1 LNTRI
6 TIYQEDEMKSCLGVI
21 IGNRGVFPGYLSE
34 GAREDILNLFKKLNI
49 EPVIIPM
56 SETKF
61 GAIEN
66 LEEAKKCAELFRQNR
81 DKIDGILVTLPN
93 FGDERAIADTIRM
106 SELGVPVLVQA
117 YPDDLNKL
125 EIGKR
130 RDSFC
135 GKLSACSNLE
145 QYGIPFSLTTLH
157 TVSLNSD
164 SFISDLNQFLGVCRV
179 IKGLKGA
186 KIGSIGA
193 RTTPFK
199 TVRFS
204 EKILE
209 ANGISVETIDLS
221 EIMGKAERLKDSD
234 ELVQSKVNKIMSY
247 TPTSGVPSAAIM
259 KMAKFAIT
267 VDEWIKGNG
276 ISASALRCWPELQEY
291 LDFMPCTVMSMLS
304 ESMSPCAC
312 EVDVMGALGMYALQ
326 LASGIPSGLFD
337 WNNNYGDDPD
347 KLVLFH
353 CSNYPKSMIE
363 NPKMSY
369 NDIDADVRGIVE
381 KSYGTCVGRLKSS
394 PITYARVATSDLN
407 GSVVAYIGEGEL
419 TNDPLDTFGGVGV
432 AKIDG
437 LQELLRFMCKN
448 GFEHHV
454 ALSMSQVADIL
465 FEAMGNYMG
474 WNVYYHSK

>member
-1 LNTRI
+1 
-6 TIYQEDEMKSCLGVI
+6 MKSCLGVI

-34 GAREDILNLFKKLNI
+34 GAREDILGLFKKLDI
-49 EPVIIPM
+49 EPVLIPM
-56 SETKF
+56 GETKF

-106 SELGVPVLVQA
+106 AGLNVPVLVQA
-117 YPDDLNKL
+117 YPDELNKL

-157 TVSLNSD
+157 TVSPTSE
-164 SFISDLNQFLGVCRV
+164 SFISDLKQFLGVCRV
-179 IKGLKGA
+179 VKGLKGV
-186 KIGSIGA
+186 KIGSVGA

-209 ANGISVETIDLS
+209 AHGISVETVDLS
-221 EIMGKAERLKDSD
+221 EIIGKAEVLKDSD
-234 ELVQSKVNKIMSY
+234 EKVLCKVNMINSY
-247 TPTSGVPSAAIM
+247 VPTSSVPSNILV
-259 KMAKFAIT
+259 KMAKFAIAL
-267 VDEWIKGNG
+267 DDWIKTNG

-291 LDFMPCTVMSMLS
+291 ADFMPCSIMSMLS
-304 ESMSPCAC
+304 ESLLPCAC
-312 EVDVMGALGMYALQ
+312 EVDVMGALGMYSLQ

-347 KLVLFH
+347 KLILFH
-353 CSNYPKSMIE
+353 CSNYPKSMLE
-363 NPKMSY
+363 DPKMSF
-369 NDIDADVRGIVE
+369 NDIDADVRGTVE
-381 KSYGTCVGRLKSS
+381 KSYGTCVGRLKAS
-394 PITYARVATSDLN
+394 PITYARIATSDLS
-407 GSVVAYIGEGEL
+407 GSVVAYVGEGEL
-419 TNDPLDTFGGVGV
+419 TDDSLDTFGGVGV
-432 AKIDG
+432 AHIDR

-454 ALSMSQVADIL
+454 ALSLSQVADIL

-474 WNVYYHSK
+474 WDVYYHSKC